1 MPINV
6 NFMIFTKLVVNR
18 IIEVANEFMS
28 PSQTAFM
35 PERNIMEGIVIL
47 HETLHE
53 LHRKNEWSDP
63 KTRFQKS
70 LHSFLQAKDE
80 RFLPKKV

>member
-6 NFMIFTKLVVNR
+6 SFMIFTKVAVNR
-18 IIEVANEFMS
+18 ITEIAKQFIS
-28 PSQTAFM
+28 PSQAAFM
-35 PERNIMEGIVIL
+35 PGRNLMDGVVIL
-47 HETLHE
+47 HEILHE
-53 LHRKNEWSDP
+53 LHKKNEWSDP

-80 RFLPKKV
+80 RFLPKMV